1 LKFKKIIEVARLFAP
16 GTHLFF
22 LVISSQSYRG
32 YRSSSTPNPS
42 SSAYRI
48 NSVTKHLE

>member
-22 LVISSQSYRG
+22 
-32 YRSSSTPNPS
+32 
-42 SSAYRI
+42 
-48 NSVTKHLE
+48 